1 MQGEPSE
8 RVNGEVAIAQAARE
22 NVRIGKPMKRKA
34 WGSVLLAVAATGL
47 ACGNSAAD
55 DKSQTRAAE
64 TDVPHVLADCHGA
77 LREIALHYVP
87 NFAEE
92 LASTYDDL
100 FAALPIDVQVQVICS
115 SSEAVEAF
123 KAHWGAAERENG
135 RCVEVI
141 NVDRPITAWA
151 RDRRVARVTAD
162 AQPAGAIIP
171 RDCRDYGDDYRN
183 DLFVPYLLEHGGLS
197 LPGEDTFVHIEGGN
211 IVANGRHIFVGA
223 NVIEDNEALGNDA
236 ATVKR
241 ELLRILGRP
250 YVLVGN
256 EDQRAPW
263 RHVDMYL
270 TPIDDHT
277 VLVAS
282 TAVADMLLSSRTGLI
297 DQLAGVLAPE
307 DCVGLLT
314 RRSNRFEA
322 IAAQL
327 TEYGYDVVRLPALAD
342 PGEEWM
348 VTYNNVLMEER
359 DGQRIVYMP
368 VYDLPVLDQAAEAVY
383 RSLGFEVHTIDVSQV
398 FQHGGAVR
406 CLVNVLSREP
416 AGGVAAEEPEADAV
430 PALGM
435 TLAPAPVELT
445 PSPPESYVSF
455 GLSPKWFPVAGAW
468 LPLFI
473 FFARILD
480 VSIGTVRLICI
491 TRGRRTLAISLA
503 FVEVTIWLLAVA
515 SVITH
520 LNNWLNILAYVSG
533 FTAGN
538 GLGMWIEQRLAL
550 GVETVILISQ
560 QKGAQIAAALREAEL
575 RLTTFAGSGRDGPV
589 EICLAFVPRRLTP
602 VVLSLSKA
610 IDPDI
615 VATVEDVRHT
625 NLKWAG
631 GGGTGTVLPT
641 LSGRRFR
648 WIHRRQVIAKPKP
661 ESEQAA

>member
-1 MQGEPSE
+1 M
-8 RVNGEVAIAQAARE
+8 R
-22 NVRIGKPMKRKA
+22 RKD
-34 WGSVLLAVAATGL
+34 WGRVLLAVVTVGL
-47 ACGNSAAD
+47 ACCNSAAD
-55 DKSQTRAAE
+55 DKSQTRATE
-64 TDVPHVLADCHGA
+64 TDIPHVLADCHGA

-92 LASTYDDL
+92 LTCTYDDL
-100 FAALPIDVQVQVICS
+100 FAALPIDVQVRVICS

-123 KAHWGAAERENG
+123 EARWGAAERENG

-141 NVDRPITAWA
+141 DVDRPITAWA

-162 AQPAGAIIP
+162 AQPAGVVIP
-171 RDCRDYGDDYRN
+171 RDCRDYGDDHRN
-183 DLFVPYLLEHGGLS
+183 DLLVPYLLEHGGLS

-211 IVANGRHIFVGA
+211 IVANNRHVFVGA

-241 ELLRILGRP
+241 ELLRVLGRP
-250 YVLVGN
+250 YVLVGD
-256 EDQRAPW
+256 EGQRAPW
-263 RHVDMYL
+263 CHVDMYL

-282 TAVADMLLSSRTGLI
+282 TAVANMLLSSRAGFI
-297 DQLAGVLAPE
+297 DELVGILDPE
-307 DCVGLLT
+307 DCLGLLA
-314 RRSNRFEA
+314 RRGDRFDA

-342 PGEEWM
+342 PAEEWM
-348 VTYNNVLMEER
+348 VTYNNILMEER

-368 VYDLPVLDQAAEAVY
+368 VYDLPILDQAAEAVY
-383 RSLGFEVHTIDVSQV
+383 RSLGFDVRTIDVSQV

-406 CLVNVLSREP
+406 CLVNVFLREP
-416 AGGVAAEEPEADAV
+416 AEEVAADESDSDLM
-430 PALGM
+430 PALAVA
-435 TLAPAPVELT
+435 LAPPASEPNPTSPGPHALSDP
-445 PSPPESYVSF
+445 PSE
-455 GLSPKWFPVAGAW
+455 WFPAAGIW

-473 FFARILD
+473 FCARILD

-491 TRGRRTLAISLA
+491 TRGRKTLAISLA
-503 FVEVTIWLLAVA
+503 VAEVTIWLLAVA

-538 GLGMWIEQRLAL
+538 AIGMWIEQRLAL

-560 QKGAQIAAALREAEL
+560 QKGAQIAAALRDAEL
-575 RLTTFAGSGRDGPV
+575 RLTTFSGSGRDGPV

-602 VVLSLSKA
+602 IVLSLSRA

-631 GGGTGTVLPT
+631 GGGTGAVLPT
-641 LSGRRFR
+641 LSGRRFP
-648 WIHRRQVIAKPKP
+648 WIHRRQVIAKPEA